1 MIFLTDENIYL
12 TAYIKG
18 DISSPNLN
26 GIAYFKPFKDGVM
39 VEVEVSNLPGYKS
52 YELFPIHIH
61 DADLFMIKSIRKKYE
76 EKGTP
81 VKS

>member
-1 MIFLTDENIYL
+1 MIFLTDENFYL

-39 VEVEVSNLPGYKS
+39 VEVEVSINHMN
-52 YELFPIHIH
+52 FFQFI
-61 DADLFMIKSIRKKYE
+61 FMM
-76 EKGTP
+76 
-81 VKS
+81 VKTATYQVMVRF

>member
-1 MIFLTDENIYL
+1 MIFLTDENFYL

-39 VEVEVSNLPGYKS
+39 VEVEVSNLPGY
-52 YELFPIHIH
+52 
-61 DADLFMIKSIRKKYE
+61 
-76 EKGTP
+76 
-81 VKS
+81 